1 MQTADYSISA
11 MCGNWLSGNRY
22 VKRVTLKEE
31 SGKSILM
38 QGNDKSWYP
47 TRKDGRCN
55 VEVVAAQ
62 EVQWTIWQHEKFYV
76 MFSESVKGKTR
87 FLKRGKRDRL
97 ILSSEGEDTSTQN
110 VKITDARMF
119 MVVGDYK
126 SNCFSLKHCDCQFNV
141 TVDKNNLLVLSTE
154 HMHNWEIREHETQL

>member
-1 MQTADYSISA
+1 MNLLL
-11 MCGNWLSGNRY
+11 NWLSGNPY
-22 VKRVTLKEE
+22 IKRVTLREE

-38 QGNDKSWYP
+38 QGNDKLWYP
-47 TRKDGRCN
+47 TRKEGRCN

-62 EVQWTIWQHEKFYV
+62 EVQWTIWQDEDFYV

-87 FLKRGKRDRL
+87 FLKRGKGNRL
-97 ILSSEGEDTSTQN
+97 MLSSEGEDISTQN

-119 MVVGDYK
+119 IVVGDYQ
-126 SNCFSLKHCDCQFNV
+126 SNRFCLKHCDCQFNV